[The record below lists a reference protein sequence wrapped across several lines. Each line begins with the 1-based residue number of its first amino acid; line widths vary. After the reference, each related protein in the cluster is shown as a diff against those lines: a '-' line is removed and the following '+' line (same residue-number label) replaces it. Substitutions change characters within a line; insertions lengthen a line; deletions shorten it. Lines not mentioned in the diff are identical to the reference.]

1 MTNLNA
7 TSELATAIAHL
18 EAALNVVLSH
28 MGQQSVSLSPFYVS
42 HADMVAK
49 LDVNTDL
56 PSYQFERFL
65 SVAVTHIS
73 NNAKLSDRV
82 RGLSAEMTGGYIF
95 FQV

>member
-1 MTNLNA
+1 MTNLTA
-7 TSELATAIAHL
+7 TSELAIAIAHL
-18 EAALNVVLSH
+18 ETALNVVLSN

-56 PSYQFERFL
+56 PSYQFDRFVQ
-65 SVAVTHIS
+65 VAVTHIS
-73 NNAKLSDRV
+73 NNVKLSDRV

-95 FQV
+95 FHV